1 MTTLIEAE
9 RHEYQR
15 CVHFTPGRG
24 IREAAP
30 NFFSLSD
37 VLCDE
42 KLKIPYGCTLN
53 IGFNPLVH
61 CLDFLVCLCL
71 CLAFGKEILK

>member
-1 MTTLIEAE
+1 MKQKDTNTRDVFISHQEDELEKLLQI
-9 RHEYQR
+9 
-15 CVHFTPGRG
+15 
-24 IREAAP
+24 
-30 NFFSLSD
+30 FFFFLSD

-42 KLKIPYGCTLN
+42 KLIIRYGCTLD

-71 CLAFGKEILK
+71 SLAFGKEILK